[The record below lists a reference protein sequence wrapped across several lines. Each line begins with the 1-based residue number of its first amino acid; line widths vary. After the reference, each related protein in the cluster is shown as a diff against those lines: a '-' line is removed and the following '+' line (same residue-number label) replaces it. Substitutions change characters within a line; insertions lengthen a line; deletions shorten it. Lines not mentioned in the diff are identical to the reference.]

1 MRLVRMLL
9 VALAVRVAGNW
20 YGQSRHDAAFEAL
33 AREGRELAERKATTR
48 EVEDFIRRVS
58 DWQRKET
65 ARDLAGP
72 PGESA

>member
-1 MRLVRMLL
+1 MKKLLAVLL
-9 VALAVRVAGNW
+9 VTLAVWIAGAW
-20 YGQSRHDAAFEAL
+20 YGQSRHDAEFDAL

-65 ARDLAGP
+65 ARR
-72 PGESA
+72 